1 MTICG
6 LANIEIDCDNKEISV
21 FCKHELP
28 NTGSKIIGA
37 VSVLFVQQPVSATLR
52 KNTQNAQ
59 QRSFQTGNC
68 EEIHGSTGDTNKLKT
83 LDQSLKLEVPSS
95 LSVINLP
102 FGESLEKHFSQTL
115 LQNPEQNVEQRSSL
129 KKEYQQKSS
138 SKENNPKEET
148 ITAQKVVV
156 DLSGEMNLPETV
168 KNTSQSGTETSV
180 QKHTKLKLPTSS
192 SSTPSIHSIRTKPF
206 HTQRPLKMPSSS
218 QHSSKMIALSRP
230 PVHPERFQANN
241 RESSLIHN
249 MPRPSQQ
256 RNSRSII
263 PRRRGFDLHCFVCHQ
278 VLETYRQVGEH
289 CNLHNLKQQC
299 PVCRA
304 KFSATSN
311 MKRHCLGHFSHA
323 CFPCSFCKATF
334 RRKDNLRT
342 HMLRHLHKNNKSKC
356 TENTGN
362 KSNHTEKSNSFANR
376 DCVNELPGIQ
386 IGDEVERVESCEHG
400 ENAEFVN
407 LPIKQENEEV
417 RVLGLMEATETNEN
431 PNKVI
436 QEQCTASKNAN
447 QYIENENQGK
457 EERIVSYNCSSCGM
471 KFSDLHSV
479 RKHVIRHHA
488 EQVSQFSTIE
498 DDSSMYLSHDQS
510 ERYQAPEVDH
520 SITGEHALSR
530 ETDSA
535 KDNNLIMSGNKIS
548 FSNQDYNQSDVID
561 IENLSQVSNG
571 DTSHSSVS
579 LEQASFSGANHE
591 IPSSSTPQS
600 SGHSKGGMLG
610 SPTLMCSICQQYL
623 LTGEALVEH
632 QSLHTNVMGRGL
644 WCVVCGTR
652 FSSKDCLR
660 RHINNHLGTRFKCP
674 LCSSVY
680 SRKDNLK
687 KHVKDVHHYH
697 YDKNGIVRPLI

>member
-6 LANIEIDCDNKEISV
+6 LASIEIDCDKKEISV

-52 KNTQNAQ
+52 KNAQNPQ
-59 QRSFQTGNC
+59 QSSFPKGKC
-68 EEIHGSTGDTNKLKT
+68 KDFHGATDHINKLNI
-83 LDQSLKLEVPSS
+83 LDQSQKLEVPSS

-102 FGESLEKHFSQTL
+102 FGDLLEKHFPQTL
-115 LQNPEQNVEQRSSL
+115 LQNPEKNVEQQMNFRMES
-129 KKEYQQKSS
+129 QQKSD

-156 DLSGEMNLPETV
+156 DLSGETNLPETV
-168 KNTSQSGTETSV
+168 KSISQSGSENSV
-180 QKHTKLKLPTSS
+180 QKHTKLKLPI
-192 SSTPSIHSIRTKPF
+192 SSTPIRTRPF

-218 QHSSKMIALSRP
+218 QHNSKMIALSRP

-241 RESSLIHN
+241 RETSLTHN
-249 MPRPSQQ
+249 VPRPTHQ

-263 PRRRGFDLHCFVCHQ
+263 PKHRGFDLHCFVCHQ

-299 PVCRA
+299 PVCKA

-323 CFPCSFCKATF
+323 CFTCSFCKATF

-342 HMLRHLHKNNKSKC
+342 HMLRHLNKNNKSKC
-356 TENTGN
+356 MVNTGK
-362 KSNHTEKSNSFANR
+362 KSNNREKSTSSAKR
-376 DCVNELPGIQ
+376 DYVNELQGTQ
-386 IGDEVERVESCEHG
+386 IVHEGDRVESCEHE
-400 ENAEFVN
+400 ENTEVVN
-407 LPIKQENEEV
+407 LPVKQENKEV
-417 RVLGLMEATETNEN
+417 RELGEMEIIETNEN
-431 PNKVI
+431 PDEVTQDKS
-436 QEQCTASKNAN
+436 TASKNSN
-447 QYIENENQGK
+447 QHIENENQGK
-457 EERIVSYNCSSCGM
+457 EKRIVSYDCSSCGM
-471 KFSDLHSV
+471 KFSDIRSV

-488 EQVSQFSTIE
+488 EQIGQVSPVNE
-498 DDSSMYLSHDQS
+498 NSSMHLSQDQS
-510 ERYQAPEVDH
+510 ERYQALEVDQCT
-520 SITGEHALSR
+520 TGEHALSR
-530 ETDSA
+530 DTDNA

-548 FSNQDYNQSDVID
+548 FSNQEYTQSDVID
-561 IENLSQVSNG
+561 IENLSQMSNG
-571 DTSHSSVS
+571 DTSCSSNS
-579 LEQASFSGANHE
+579 LEQASFSGSKHE
-591 IPSSSTPQS
+591 IPSTSTPQS
-600 SGHSKGGMLG
+600 GHSKGMLG
-610 SPTLMCSICQQYL
+610 SPTLMCNVCQQYL
-623 LTGEALVEH
+623 LTAEALMEH
-632 QSLHTNVMGRGL
+632 QTLHTNVMGRGL

-660 RHINNHLGTRFKCP
+660 RHVNNHMGTRYKCP

-697 YDKNGIVRPLI
+697 YDKNGIVRPLMQFQD